1 MRECVQ
7 ANARIRGCNACTL
20 APCELAVLSLFTYN
34 NGAHPDLGAELS
46 LIKDAPF
53 LDIQDTVLELA
64 SVERVGAFGRRKGG
78 RERRREK

>member
-1 MRECVQ
+1 MRTSER
-7 ANARIRGCNACTL
+7 ARIRGCNARVRL
-20 APCELAVLSLFTYN
+20 RRELVVLSLFTYN

-64 SVERVGAFGRRKGG
+64 GGTSRGIRTEEWG
-78 RERRREK
+78 REEGKK